1 MNPTPELIYFYNQIE
16 WLCNFYI
23 AVENNPDEEDI
34 IRELKTQIMDIYCE
48 IISRKTA
55 GNPQSINQPAS
66 QDVFTELVH
75 IFNTEPPLE
84 IHPND
89 CIALAAPVSPI

>member
-1 MNPTPELIYFYNQIE
+1 MDTTSELINLYSQIE

-23 AVENNPDEEDI
+23 AVENKPDEEDI
-34 IRELKTQIMDIYCE
+34 IQELKTQIMGIYSE
-48 IISRKTA
+48 IINIKEAS
-55 GNPQSINQPAS
+55 NPQSINQPAF
-66 QDVFTELVH
+66 QDVFTEPVH

-89 CIALAAPVSPI
+89 CY